1 VEPDRWR
8 RVEELY
14 HSSLRVAG
22 DQRAAFL
29 KDACQGDAKLCEEV
43 ESLLA
48 YESSA
53 KEFMETPA
61 FEVAAKQMAGDEAG
75 ENQADPV
82 SIGATPQRFRVI
94 EKLGVGGMGV
104 VYKAEDTRLHRT
116 VALKFLPKR
125 LARDPASLER
135 FEREAHSA
143 SALNH
148 PNICTVY
155 DVGDYEGQP
164 FIAMELLEGQ
174 TLDRRIA
181 GRPLPAEELLNLGS
195 QIAEALYAAHQK
207 GIIHRDIKPANIFV
221 TSEGQ
226 AKILDFGLAKLLPAV
241 TVIDADSKC
250 DLGADDTTETLGE
263 TERQPTP
270 DPFLSR
276 TGVAMGTAGYMSPEQ
291 ARGEKLDARTDL
303 FSFGLVLYEMATGK
317 RAFSGDTGPELHAAI
332 LSQAPP
338 PARTL
343 NPKLPAR
350 FDEIIRKALEKDREA
365 RYQAASEIRIDLDG
379 LRKETQ
385 PRRDVRSREIA
396 VVTAIVLVIAGAA
409 FWFVRRQQSSAKILP
424 QIKFRQLTIN
434 SMDNPV
440 QTGSLS
446 PDGKYLVYVDQ
457 QGMRVRNIE
466 TGIAEAVTPPNEISK
481 KTVTWE
487 IPDAAW
493 LPDSIRFIA
502 NAHPATETRDAWSQT
517 TAEIWSFSRL
527 GQSPRKLRASAQ
539 AWAVLADGLISFG
552 MNNEHES
559 WQMGPEGEAARK
571 LIDGG
576 QNTQFFGPFAQSFA
590 DGKIV
595 LYGQADASGSY
606 LMSRDLRGGPPV
618 TIFTPADAKQIPG
631 DYAWLSDG
639 RLIYQVA
646 DNDIGFSAAMDTCN
660 FWSLALDLHTGRP
673 VGKPQRLT
681 NWTGFCSLGINV
693 TADGRR
699 LAFLKSSPPL
709 TTLSIAQLES
719 TGTRISNSWHFN
731 FEEADDGVADWTA
744 DGKTVIGI
752 SQRRGYFDLY
762 KQTLGSDSRE
772 LLATI
777 PNAADE
783 EAVVSPD
790 GKWILIQTYPD
801 SSPAELNQILR
812 VPIGGGKPELM
823 LKVPEV
829 HVLFFCARPPS
840 MRCVLTELID
850 NNRQM
855 VVSDFD
861 PIKGRGPELARFEF
875 DPQFN
880 PKLNFALWNISPDG
894 TRFAVSRGPAGPVR
908 VYSFKDKSTRLI
920 QPKGTIDMMN
930 LAWAADGK
938 AFYFSNRI
946 KDGMEL
952 LHMDLQG
959 NTKSLWKNNDRTFC
973 VPSPDGHNLAINDN
987 KKISNMWMMENF

>member
-1 VEPDRWR
+1 VEPERWR

-53 KEFMETPA
+53 KQFMETPA
-61 FEVAAKQMAGDEAG
+61 FEIAAKQMAGDTAE

-82 SIGATPQRFRVI
+82 PIGATLQRFRVI

-125 LARDPASLER
+125 HARDPASLER

-155 DVGDYEGQP
+155 DVGDYQGQP

-181 GRPLPAEELLNLGS
+181 GQPLPTEEWLTLGS
-195 QIAEALYAAHQK
+195 QIAEGLHAAHQK

-241 TVIDADSKC
+241 TVIGVGSERDYGDE
-250 DLGADDTTETLGE
+250 GALETPHQMAQL
-263 TERQPTP
+263 PTP
-270 DPFLSR
+270 DPSLSR

-338 PARTL
+338 PARKL

-350 FDEIIRKALEKDREA
+350 FDEIVGKALQKDREA
-365 RYQAASEIRIDLDG
+365 RYQSASEIHIDLES
-379 LRKETQ
+379 LRQELE
-385 PRRDVRSREIA
+385 PREHFRSKGFA
-396 VVTAIVLVIAGAA
+396 VVVAILLVITGAA

-446 PDGKYLVYVDQ
+446 PDGKYLAFVDQ

-466 TGIAEAVTPPNEISK
+466 TGIADTVAPPNDISK
-481 KTVTWE
+481 ETVSWE

-502 NAHPATETRDAWSQT
+502 NAHPASETRDAWSTPT
-517 TAEIWSFSRL
+517 TNIWSFSRL
-527 GQSPRKLRASAQ
+527 GSPPRKLRESGW
-539 AWAVLADGLISFG
+539 AWAVLPDGSISFG
-552 MNNEHES
+552 TNREHES
-559 WQMGPEGEAARK
+559 WQMGPEGEAAHK
-571 LIDGG
+571 LFEGD
-576 QNTQFFGPFAQSFA
+576 QNTQFGGPFAQSAA

-595 LYGQADASGSY
+595 LYGQHDASGDY

-618 TIFTPADAKQIPG
+618 TIFTSADVKQIPG
-631 DYAWLSDG
+631 DYAWLPDG
-639 RLIYQVA
+639 RLIYTAV
-646 DNDIGFSAAMDTCN
+646 DHDFGFSAATATCN
-660 FWSLALDLHTGRP
+660 FWSLPLDLHTGRP

-681 NWTGFCSLGINV
+681 NWTGFCSYGINV
-693 TADGRR
+693 TGDGRR
-699 LAFLKSSPPL
+699 LAFLKFSPGL
-709 TTLSIAQLES
+709 STASIAELDAA
-719 TGTRISNSWHFN
+719 GTQISNSRHFV
-731 FEEADDGVADWTA
+731 FEEADDGLADWTA
-744 DGKTVIGI
+744 DGKTLIWI
-752 SQRRGYFDLY
+752 SQRPDHFELY
-762 KQTLGSDSRE
+762 KQPLDSDTPE

-777 PNAADE
+777 PNASDE

-790 GKWILIQTYPD
+790 GKWILILTYPH

-812 VPIGGGKPELM
+812 VPIGGGIPELM
-823 LKVPEV
+823 LKVPEL
-829 HVLFFCARPPS
+829 HASFACARPPS
-840 MRCVLTELID
+840 KRCVFTELSQD
-850 NNRQM
+850 NKQM

-861 PIKGRGPELARFEF
+861 PIKGRGIELARFEF
-875 DPQFN
+875 DPQFD
-880 PKLNFALWNISPDG
+880 PKVSFALWSISPDG
-894 TRFAVSRGPAGPVR
+894 TRFAVSRGPAGPIQ
-908 VYSFKDKSTRLI
+908 VYSLKDKSTHLI
-920 QPKGTIDMMN
+920 QPKGTIDILN

-938 AFYFSNRI
+938 SFYFSNRT

-959 NTKSLWKNNDRTFC
+959 NTKFLWKNNDRTFC
-973 VPSPDGHNLAINDN
+973 IPSPDGRFLAINDRKQN
-987 KKISNMWMMENF
+987 FNMWMMENF

>member
-1 VEPDRWR
+1 MEPERWR

-29 KDACQGDAKLCEEV
+29 NDACQGDAQLYEEV

-61 FEVAAKQMAGDEAG
+61 FEVAAKQMAGDEA
-75 ENQADPV
+75 EEAQFDLLP
-82 SIGATPQRFRVI
+82 SGATLQRFRVI

-181 GRPLPAEELLNLGS
+181 GQPLPAKEWLILGS
-195 QIAEALYAAHQK
+195 QIAEGLHAAHQK

-241 TVIDADSKC
+241 TVIGVDSERNLSRDC
-250 DLGADDTTETLGE
+250 SMETPGGIE
-263 TERQPTP
+263 QQATP

-291 ARGEKLDARTDL
+291 ARGEKLDARSDL

-317 RAFSGDTGPELHAAI
+317 RAFNGDTGPELHAAI
-332 LSQAPP
+332 LSQVPQ
-338 PARTL
+338 PARAL

-350 FDEIIRKALEKDREA
+350 FDEIIREALEKDRET
-365 RYQAASEIRIDLDG
+365 RYQSASEMRIDLES
-379 LRKETQ
+379 LRQKTE
-385 PRRDVRSREIA
+385 PRDHSRSRGVSVLTA
-396 VVTAIVLVIAGAA
+396 VVLVIAGAA
-409 FWFVRRQQSSAKILP
+409 FWFVRQQSSAKILP

-446 PDGKYLVYVDQ
+446 PDGKYLAYVDQ
-457 QGMRVRNIE
+457 QGIRVRNIE
-466 TGIAEAVTPPNEISK
+466 TGIAEAVEPPNEVSK
-481 KTVTWE
+481 EMVIWE
-487 IPDAAW
+487 IPDNAW
-493 LPDSIRFIA
+493 LPDGIRFIA
-502 NAHPATETRDAWSQT
+502 NSHPASETRDTWLQST
-517 TAEIWSFSRL
+517 TAIWSFSRT
-527 GQSPRKLRASAQ
+527 GSPPRKLRESAQ
-539 AWAVLADGLISFG
+539 AWAVLLDGSISLG

-571 LIDGG
+571 LFEGD
-576 QNTQFFGPFAQSFA
+576 QNTQFGGPFAQSSA

-595 LYGQADASGSY
+595 LYGQHDASGDY

-618 TIFTPADAKQIPG
+618 TIFTPADVKQIPG
-631 DYAWLSDG
+631 DYAWLPDG

-646 DNDIGFSAAMDTCN
+646 DNDMGFLAGMDTCN
-660 FWSLALDLHTGRP
+660 FWSLPLDLHTGKP

-681 NWTGFCSLGINV
+681 NWTGFCSFGINV

-699 LAFLKSSPPL
+699 LAFLRLSSYG
-709 TTLSIAQLES
+709 TGYIAELAGG
-719 TGTRISNSWHFN
+719 GTRIANSRHFTL
-731 FEEADDGVADWTA
+731 EEVDDYIADWTA
-744 DGKTVIGI
+744 DSKTAILL
-752 SQRRGYFDLY
+752 SNSANRH
-762 KQTLGSDSRE
+762 E
-772 LLATI
+772 LLKQSVAGGAPQLLASMPTKVWATQ
-777 PNAADE
+777 AAL
-783 EAVVSPD
+783 SGD
-790 GKWILIQTYPD
+790 GKWIIVQTYDGPN
-801 SSPAELNQILR
+801 ELNSFWR
-812 VPIGGGKPELM
+812 VPINGGSPELIFKGPTG
-823 LKVPEV
+823 LAG
-829 HVLFFCARPPS
+829 FTCARPPS
-840 MRCVLTELID
+840 SRCVTID
-850 NNRQM
+850 LSEDYKQA
-855 VVSDFD
+855 VVSNLD
-861 PIKGRGPELARFEF
+861 PMRGRGTELARFEF
-875 DPQFN
+875 EPVFDPKVN
-880 PKLNFALWNISPDG
+880 IAPWNLSPDG
-894 TRFAVSRGPAGPVR
+894 TRFAIRRSAAGPLQI
-908 VYSFKDKSTRLI
+908 YSFKDHSTRLV
-920 QPKGTIDMMN
+920 QPKRHVDMLN
-930 LAWAADGK
+930 LTWSADGK
-938 AFYFSNRI
+938 AFYFASRT
-946 KDGMEL
+946 KDGMEIV
-952 LHMDLQG
+952 HMDMQG

-973 VPSPDGHNLAINDN
+973 VPSPDGRYLSIYEN
-987 KKISNMWMMENF
+987 KRSSNYWMVENF

>member
-1 VEPDRWR
+1 VEPERWR

-29 KDACQGDAKLCEEV
+29 RDACQGDAKLCEEV

-61 FEVAAKQMAGDEAG
+61 FEVAAKQMAGDEAN
-75 ENQADPV
+75 ENEADPV
-82 SIGATPQRFRVI
+82 PIGATLQRFLVNK
-94 EKLGVGGMGV
+94 KLGMGGMGV
-104 VYKAEDTRLHRT
+104 VYEAEDTRLHRT

-181 GRPLPAEELLNLGS
+181 GQPLPTMDWLTFGI
-195 QIAEALYAAHQK
+195 QITEGLHAAHQK

-221 TSEGQ
+221 TSQ
-226 AKILDFGLAKLLPAV
+226 SQVKILDFGLAKLLPAV
-241 TVIDADSKC
+241 TVIGADSER
-250 DLGADDTTETLGE
+250 DLGADGTTESSSG

-276 TGVAMGTAGYMSPEQ
+276 TGIAMGTAGYMSPEQ
-291 ARGEKLDARTDL
+291 ARGEKLDVRTDL

-317 RAFSGDTGPELHAAI
+317 RAFSGDTGPELHEAI
-332 LSQAPP
+332 LSQVPP

-343 NPKLPAR
+343 NPKLPSR
-350 FDEIIRKALEKDREA
+350 FDEIVGKALQKDREA
-365 RYQAASEIRIDLDG
+365 RYQSASEMRIDLES
-379 LRKETQ
+379 LRQEIEPRHRFRSKEFA
-385 PRRDVRSREIA
+385 IA
-396 VVTAIVLVIAGAA
+396 GAILLVTAGAA
-409 FWFVRRQQSSAKILP
+409 FWFVRRQSSAKFLP

-446 PDGKYLVYVDQ
+446 PDGKYLAYVDQ

-466 TGIAEAVTPPNEISK
+466 TGIAEAVVPPNEISK
-481 KTVTWE
+481 QTVDWE
-487 IPDAAW
+487 IPDVAW
-493 LPDSIRFIA
+493 FPDSLRFIA
-502 NAHPATETRDAWSQT
+502 NAHPATETRDAWLQST
-517 TAEIWSFSRL
+517 TQIWSFSRL
-527 GQSPRKLRASAQ
+527 GQPPRKLRESAQ
-539 AWAVLADGLISFG
+539 AWAVLADGSISFG
-552 MNNEHES
+552 RNNEHES

-571 LIDGG
+571 ILEGG
-576 QNTQFFGPFAQSFA
+576 QSTQFGGPFASSA

-606 LMSRDLRGGPPV
+606 LMSRDLRGGPPF
-618 TIFTPADAKQIPG
+618 TIFTPADVKQIPG
-631 DYAWLSDG
+631 DYAWLPDG

-646 DNDIGFSAAMDTCN
+646 DQDIRFSAAMDTCN
-660 FWSLALDLHTGRP
+660 FWSLPLDLHTGRP

-693 TADGRR
+693 TADGRS

-709 TTLSIAQLES
+709 TTVSVAQLES
-719 TGTRISNSWHFN
+719 RGTRISNSWHFN

-744 DGKTVIGI
+744 DSKTIIGI
-752 SQRRGYFDLY
+752 AQRRGHFELY
-762 KQTLGSDSRE
+762 KQLLGSDTRE
-772 LLATI
+772 LLASI
-777 PNAADE
+777 PDAADE

-790 GKWILIQTYPD
+790 GKWIIVLTYPFA
-801 SSPAELNQILR
+801 SPAELNEILR
-812 VPIGGGKPELM
+812 VPIGGGTPELV
-823 LKVPEV
+823 LKVPEL
-829 HVLFFCARPPS
+829 HASFFCARPPS
-840 MRCVLTELID
+840 ERCVFVGLSED
-850 NNRQM
+850 DKRM
-855 VVSDFD
+855 VVSEFD
-861 PIKGRGPELARFEF
+861 PIKGRGAELARFDF

-880 PKLNFALWNISPDG
+880 SKWNYAIWSISPDG
-894 TRFAVSRGPAGPVR
+894 TRFAVSRGPAGPIQ
-908 VYSFKDKSTRLI
+908 VYSFKDKSTHLI
-920 QPKGTIDMMN
+920 QPKGQIDMWN
-930 LAWAADGK
+930 LVWAANGGS
-938 AFYFSNRI
+938 FYFSNRI

-973 VPSPDGHNLAINDN
+973 VPSPDGRNLAINDN

>member
-1 VEPDRWR
+1 VEPERWR

-29 KDACQGDAKLCEEV
+29 KDACQGDAKLREEV

-61 FEVAAKQMAGDEAG
+61 FEVAAKQMAGDEA
-75 ENQADPV
+75 EEAQFDPLPV
-82 SIGATPQRFRVI
+82 SATLQRFRVI
-94 EKLGVGGMGV
+94 EKLGRGGMGV

-125 LARDPASLER
+125 LVRDPASLER

-148 PNICTVY
+148 SNICTVY
-155 DVGDYEGQP
+155 DVGDYQGQP

-181 GRPLPAEELLNLGS
+181 GQPLPTMDWLTFGI
-195 QIAEALYAAHQK
+195 QIIEGLHAAHQK

-221 TSEGQ
+221 TSQGQ

-241 TVIDADSKC
+241 TVIGADSKR
-250 DLGADDTTETLGE
+250 DLGTDGTTEASGG

-291 ARGEKLDARTDL
+291 ARGEKLDVRTDL

-332 LSQAPP
+332 LHQAPP
-338 PARTL
+338 PTRKL

-350 FDEIIRKALEKDREA
+350 FDEIVGKALQKDRKT
-365 RYQAASEIRIDLDG
+365 RYQSASEMRIDLES
-379 LRKETQ
+379 LRQEIE
-385 PRRDVRSREIA
+385 PREHFRSRGFTVVIA
-396 VVTAIVLVIAGAA
+396 ILLVIAGAA

-446 PDGKYLVYVDQ
+446 PDGKYLAYVDQ

-466 TGIAEAVTPPNEISK
+466 TGIAEAVAPPNDISK
-481 KTVTWE
+481 ETVAWE

-502 NAHPATETRDAWSQT
+502 NAHPASETRDAWLQST
-517 TAEIWSFSRL
+517 TAIWSFSRM
-527 GQSPRKLRASAQ
+527 GSPPRKLRESAQ
-539 AWAVLADGLISFG
+539 AWAVLLDGSISFG
-552 MNNEHES
+552 RNNEHES

-571 LIDGG
+571 LFEGD
-576 QNTQFFGPFAQSFA
+576 QNTQFGGPFAQSSA

-595 LYGQADASGSY
+595 LYGQHDALGDY

-618 TIFTPADAKQIPG
+618 TIFTSADVKQIPG
-631 DYAWLSDG
+631 DYAWLPNG

-646 DNDIGFSAAMDTCN
+646 DNDVGFSAAMDTCN
-660 FWSLALDLHTGRP
+660 FWSLPLDLHTGKP
-673 VGKPQRLT
+673 LGKPQRLT

-693 TADGRR
+693 TEDGRS
-699 LAFLKSSPPL
+699 LAFLKSSPAL
-709 TTLSIAQLES
+709 ATASIAQLES
-719 TGTRISNSWHFN
+719 SGTRISNSRHFN
-731 FEEADDGVADWTA
+731 FEEADDGLADWTA

-752 SQRRGYFDLY
+752 SQRRDHFELY
-762 KQTLGSDSRE
+762 KQPLGSDTPE

-777 PNAADE
+777 PNAAGE
-783 EAVVSPD
+783 QAVVSPD
-790 GKWILIQTYPD
+790 GKWILIQTYPH
-801 SSPAELNQILR
+801 SSPAFLNEILR
-812 VPIGGGKPELM
+812 VPIGGGTPELV
-823 LKVPEV
+823 LKVPEL
-829 HVLFFCARPPS
+829 HASFFCARPPS
-840 MRCVLTELID
+840 MRCVLTELSD

-861 PIKGRGPELARFEF
+861 PIKGRGAELARFEF

-880 PKLNFALWNISPDG
+880 PKLNFAIWSISPDG
-894 TRFAVSRGPAGPVR
+894 TRFAVSRGPAGPIR
-908 VYSFKDKSTRLI
+908 VYSFKDKSTHLI
-920 QPKGTIDMMN
+920 QPKGTIDMLN

-959 NTKSLWKNNDRTFC
+959 NTKFLWKNNDRTFC
-973 VPSPDGHNLAINDN
+973 VPSPDGRFLAINEN
-987 KKISNMWMMENF
+987 KKIANMWMMENF